1 MFNIFKTEKKFH
13 HWLQEIHLWE
23 ECLVHGHVVICLALV
38 QSLWPSGR
46 KCCEWFGL
54 SYVHSYGQGDDEKA
68 WQADRENHSTVG
80 KLSQFNANW
89 IKFSPFLNKEDNT
102 NFCSKLN
109 RGTIMM
115 ILVNYHEFFSRLFN
129 RLRSLTSYP
138 AFPSSEKLPL
148 TLSSLNAL
156 KLKQQKPLVI
166 FQIIHSVFDS
176 FSPSTYHF
184 SHSKSKSY
192 LP

>member
-1 MFNIFKTEKKFH
+1 MSTPTVRVTTKRRGRQIEKIIP
-13 HWLQEIHLWE
+13 Q
-23 ECLVHGHVVICLALV
+23 LANCHNLMPV
-38 QSLWPSGR
+38 ELNSHFSLTQ
-46 KCCEWFGL
+46 KMT
-54 SYVHSYGQGDDEKA
+54 Q
-68 WQADRENHSTVG
+68 T
-80 KLSQFNANW
+80 
-89 IKFSPFLNKEDNT
+89 
-102 NFCSKLN
+102 CSKLN

-148 TLSSLNAL
+148 TLPSLNAL

-184 SHSKSKSY
+184 SHSTSKSY